1 MPSQGCL
8 EIGKLHKCKFK
19 TWPDKLCLLVP
30 LIIFYS
36 HFTAISKNFTT
47 SFVNYISI
55 KIPLRSRYNNA
66 VFVILL
72 QQRKA
77 HFLLTANAQHI
88 ETWGGGVGGGSL
100 LLRISQMKKDIF
112 FSSAVGEKNN
122 QRLNQAISGRIR
134 PELRHSYSFSSSIAA
149 TKSNKL
155 SFTSNFAT
163 QI

>member
-1 MPSQGCL
+1 MHCPNHLYNSRQSVISAARVHSFLCCEGQQTFWKKINFPFFNFLSVPSQGCL

-55 KIPLRSRYNNA
+55 KIPLRGRYNNA

-88 ETWGGGVGGGSL
+88 ETLKGGG
-100 LLRISQMKKDIF
+100 
-112 FSSAVGEKNN
+112 GE
-122 QRLNQAISGRIR
+122 ACS
-134 PELRHSYSFSSSIAA
+134 
-149 TKSNKL
+149 
-155 SFTSNFAT
+155 
-163 QI
+163 